1 MSVSNSRVH
10 EKTHCPAL
18 AVVAVVGNTAV
29 DEAGIARAIV
39 YPAQDLHSLVKG
51 QMRSI
56 RHLVQRRL
64 LQANFPN
71 LVVVAVSELAGIAV
85 DIDPYYTAEV
95 PDNPLPSAPGNA
107 AAVADREPVVVFAK
121 WHFGQLDC

>member
-18 AVVAVVGNTAV
+18 AVVAVVGSTAV

-64 LQANFPN
+64 LLMPCFACCF
-71 LVVVAVSELAGIAV
+71 SRSLASIA
-85 DIDPYYTAEV
+85 PTS
-95 PDNPLPSAPGNA
+95 PLGGPC
-107 AAVADREPVVVFAK
+107 R
-121 WHFGQLDC
+121 LLL